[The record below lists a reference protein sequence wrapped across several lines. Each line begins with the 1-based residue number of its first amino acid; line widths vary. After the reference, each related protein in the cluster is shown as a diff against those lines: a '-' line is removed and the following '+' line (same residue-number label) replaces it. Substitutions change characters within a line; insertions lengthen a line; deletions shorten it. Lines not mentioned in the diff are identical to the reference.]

1 MAVCRKFIVD
11 YQLRMRR
18 AKDVIETRRFDVEK
32 RLRDGMDFG
41 RRLFSVED
49 VGLLEETHICYKVP
63 LRECLGQWRKNE
75 ISNIQH
81 VCYM

>member
-41 RRLFSVED
+41 RRLLSVED
-49 VGLLEETHICYKVP
+49 VGFSGLNLSGLLEETHICYKVP
-63 LRECLGQWRKNE
+63 LRECLGQWRKSE
-75 ISNIQH
+75 
-81 VCYM
+81 M